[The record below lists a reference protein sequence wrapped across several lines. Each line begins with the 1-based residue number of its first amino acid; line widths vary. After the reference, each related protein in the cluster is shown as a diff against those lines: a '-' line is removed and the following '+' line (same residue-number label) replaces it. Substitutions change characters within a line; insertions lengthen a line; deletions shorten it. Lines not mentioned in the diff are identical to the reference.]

1 MPACAFLNVVDS
13 QMIRLIVDGKVL
25 AALSVAFPKK
35 NKAQQYLTKYVENL
49 EQELNRQ
56 VFRTRPVLML
66 LNEHFHASLTKIQE
80 KGGQIWSLGNVR
92 VHKWLADNNLALVEQ
107 VNTGQANNIT
117 GEIAI
122 IKLTKLVQ
130 AQDDDDLKNLQSFD
144 NFQLEQ
150 HLQSVPAGE
159 KEAYQ
164 PLLDSFNQLNSVD
177 ISDFDLLSVD
187 IEATICYIKSIVS
200 SHSPRV
206 KEQTECRKALRILRV
221 AQLNNGVFPQRKRR
235 SPFGRTYYEGVSI
248 QSVHKDLRKAVLYR
262 CYEYDVK
269 SSVIC
274 WKYAFA
280 EELLKVTGISVDP
293 DDEFWA
299 IYYYLIFKPEYFHD
313 LQLKVFDSVCD
324 WTDQKQK
331 EKIKEA
337 ITALSF
343 GAKLADVTWKNEHGK
358 FERSSLA
365 SIFPN
370 EYIDERKKFII
381 APEVVAFKK
390 QQSKLDIFIVNK
402 FLTQYPYLK
411 NTSELKTKTGR
422 LSNSKVLAWLYQHAE
437 TQVMNIVREELAQL
451 DISIRANIHDAIVI
465 DRQLSP
471 LEKSRIETIVREK
484 TGLMLF
490 SLGET
495 RY

>member
-1 MPACAFLNVVDS
+1 
-13 QMIRLIVDGKVL
+13 MIRLIVDGKVL
-25 AALSVAFPKK
+25 AALRIAVPKK
-35 NKAQQYLTKYVENL
+35 DKAQQYLTKYVENL
-49 EQELNRQ
+49 EHELNLR
-56 VFRTRPVLML
+56 VFRTRPLVML
-66 LNEHFHASLTKIQE
+66 LNGHFHASLTKIQE
-80 KGGQIWSLGNVR
+80 KGGQIWSLGNLR
-92 VHKWLADNNLALVEQ
+92 VHKLLADNDLALVNQ

-122 IKLTKLVQ
+122 IKLTDLVHV
-130 AQDDDDLKNLQSFD
+130 QDDDDLKYLQSLD
-144 NFQLEQ
+144 GTQLER
-150 HLQSVPAGE
+150 HLQSVPLRE

-164 PLLDSFNQLNSVD
+164 SLLDSFNQLYSLD
-177 ISDFDLLSVD
+177 GSDFDLLSVD

-200 SHSPRV
+200 RLSPNV

-221 AQLNNGVFPQRKRR
+221 AQLNHGVFPQKKRL

-248 QSVHKDLRKAVLYR
+248 QSVHKDLRKAVLHR

-280 EELLKVTGISVDP
+280 DELLKVDGSPVDP
-293 DDEFWA
+293 DGEFWA
-299 IYYYLIFKPEYFHD
+299 IYYYLIFKPEFFND
-313 LQLKVFDSVCD
+313 LQLKVFDSECG
-324 WTDQKQK
+324 WTNQKQK

-343 GAKLADVTWKNEHGK
+343 GAKLADATWKNEHGK
-358 FERSSLA
+358 SEQSSLA

-370 EYIDERKKFII
+370 EYRDERKKFIA

-390 QQSKLDIFIVNK
+390 QQSKLDAFIVQK
-402 FLTQYPYLK
+402 FVTQYPYLA
-411 NTSELKTKTGR
+411 TMSSLQTKTGR
-422 LSNSKVLAWLYQHAE
+422 MSKSKILAWLYQHAE
-437 TQVMNIVREELAQL
+437 TLAMNMVRDELTML
-451 DISIRANIHDAIVI
+451 KISIRANIHDAIVI
-465 DRQLSP
+465 SRQLTP
-471 LEKSRIETIVREK
+471 LEKSRIETVVRER

-495 RY
+495 QY

>member
-1 MPACAFLNVVDS
+1 
-13 QMIRLIVDGKVL
+13 MIRLIVDEKVL
-25 AALSVAFPKK
+25 AALSVAVPKK
-35 NKAQQYLTKYVENL
+35 DKAQQYLTKYVENL
-49 EQELNRQ
+49 EHELNLS
-56 VFRTRPVLML
+56 VFRTRPLLML
-66 LNEHFHASLTKIQE
+66 LNGHFHASLTKIQE
-80 KGGQIWSLGNVR
+80 KGGQIWSLGNLR
-92 VHKWLADNNLALVEQ
+92 VHKWLADNDLALVNQ

-122 IKLTKLVQ
+122 IKLTELVQ
-130 AQDDDDLKNLQSFD
+130 MQDDDDLKYLQSFD
-144 NFQLEQ
+144 DTQLER
-150 HLQSVPAGE
+150 HLQSVPVHE

-164 PLLDSFNQLNSVD
+164 SLLDSFNQLYSFD
-177 ISDFDLLSVD
+177 SSDFDLLSVD
-187 IEATICYIKSIVS
+187 IDATISYVKSIVS
-200 SHSPRV
+200 SFSPKV
-206 KEQTECRKALRILRV
+206 KEQTEFRKALRILRI

-248 QSVHKDLRKAVLYR
+248 QSVRKDLRKAVLHR

-280 EELLKVTGISVDP
+280 DELLKVDRTPVDP
-293 DDEFWA
+293 DGEFWA
-299 IYYYLIFKPEYFHD
+299 IYYYLIFKPEFFND
-313 LQLKVFDSVCD
+313 LQLRVFDSECD
-324 WTDQKQK
+324 WTNQKQK

-343 GAKLADVTWKNEHGK
+343 GAKLADATWKNEHGK
-358 FERSSLA
+358 SEQSSLA

-370 EYIDERKKFII
+370 EYKEERKKFIA

-495 RY
+495 QY